1 MQTEPTSAPSLP
13 ALNHRK
19 RGDGST
25 PWGVYYTL
33 PGSDEVYRL
42 MEGNRRKEWARES
55 GASNWVR
62 RNLSGPLAAH
72 LGNPDR
78 VYVGIPSNPRHA
90 RIV

>member
-1 MQTEPTSAPSLP
+1 MRTSADSFLAVDIDTPSTSAHL
-13 ALNHRK
+13 
-19 RGDGST
+19 
-25 PWGVYYTL
+25 WGVYYTL

-42 MEGNRRKEWARES
+42 MEGNRRKEWKRES

-62 RNLSGPLAAH
+62 RNLSGATPLAAH

-78 VYVGIPSNPRHA
+78 VYVGTPSNPRYA